1 MPVINYYA
9 YNHMYELTAVAI
21 VISSGLG
28 RLPET
33 LVFTFL
39 VTFFGGREGGNRV
52 LTISS
57 YTWAGI
63 SHTSYCISLQGH
75 LKPSLFLCSSIFSTY
90 LLHIT
95 LSVNFNELDWHRTSH
110 YLAQRK
116 YSALPNIKPAP
127 ADYKKCIPLLI
138 NTTSLPQS
146 CKIKIFLDN
155 INHSALHGPTW
166 ACAVKSLLVSSPG
179 LAALICVLPLRE
191 LVLDAASLY
200 ILARR
205 KIILGAKLVWEKR
218 KGETTQLYSDRK
230 GKKKKKKKKKTRK
243 KKGKPEWV
251 MGEEK
256 NTSCIASQQHYTCS
270 AFTHSGFV
278 LQSALLKHQ

>member
-1 MPVINYYA
+1 M
-9 YNHMYELTAVAI
+9 
-21 VISSGLG
+21 GWD
-28 RLPET
+28 
-33 LVFTFL
+33 FTHIL
-39 VTFFGGREGGNRV
+39 
-52 LTISS
+52 L
-57 YTWAGI
+57 
-63 SHTSYCISLQGH
+63 H
-75 LKPSLFLCSSIFSTY
+75 LLCSSIFSTY

-116 YSALPNIKPAP
+116 YSALPDIKPAL

-146 CKIKIFLDN
+146 CKIKIFLVN

-200 ILARR
+200 TLARR
-205 KIILGAKLVWEKR
+205 KIIPGAKLVWEKR
-218 KGETTQLYSDRK
+218 KGETTQLYSETGK
-230 GKKKKKKKKKTRK
+230 GRREKKKKPDKKRGSQNGWWGRRKTLVALQVSSIIHAVLLLILALFSNLHCWSTSKEGSRK
-243 KKGKPEWV
+243 FLQWSERLKRAKVTDKVCPADFMGQNKP
-251 MGEEK
+251 
-256 NTSCIASQQHYTCS
+256 
-270 AFTHSGFV
+270 
-278 LQSALLKHQ
+278 QS